1 MKPSPHNRIDQNPG
15 APALPGGCASGM
27 CSQHVN
33 RPFQNAA
40 FTLIEL
46 LVVITI
52 IGILTAMGLP
62 MIRNMNKS
70 NGMIAANRQL
80 LDDIS
85 YARQRAISDHTTVY
99 MVFVPPT
106 VIAFPLPSPA
116 NTVLLNQYTNLYGGQ
131 FTTYALLSLRSVGEQ
146 PGRSS
151 PHYLTAWRTLP
162 AGVFIAT
169 NKYDTFVPLAPNPA
183 RSFPVTNIFPFP
195 MISTNALPIV
205 SLPFIGFDYLG
216 RLVTAQ
222 DEYIPLARGSIF
234 YALNP
239 NGTFAPQPASVQE
252 SPPGNS
258 ISISNVIHI
267 DWLTGRAKVER
278 QDLPPSP

>member
-1 MKPSPHNRIDQNPG
+1 MSLRPG
-15 APALPGGCASGM
+15 RR
-27 CSQHVN
+27 H
-33 RPFQNAA
+33 A

-52 IGILTAMGLP
+52 IAILTTMGLP

-70 NGMIAANRQL
+70 NGMTAADRQL

-99 MVFVPPT
+99 MVFVPPGIINFT
-106 VIAFPLPSPA
+106 LPSPA
-116 NTVLLNQYTNLYGGQ
+116 DAVLLNQYTNLYGGQ
-131 FTTYALLSLRSVGEQ
+131 FTTYALLSLRAVGEQ
-146 PGRSS
+146 PGRST
-151 PHYLTAWRTLP
+151 PHYLTAWRSLP
-162 AGVFIAT
+162 NGVFIAT
-169 NKYDTFVPLAPNPA
+169 NKYNTFVPLAPGPV

-195 MISTNALPIV
+195 MISTNALPVV

-216 RLVTAQ
+216 RLVTST

-234 YALNP
+234 YARDA
-239 NGTFAPQPASVQE
+239 NGAFAPQPASVQE

-278 QDLPPSP
+278 EEVH